1 MSATT
6 VISTV
11 DNITLVTLQEFPANV
26 ASIAKVLEE
35 ISKCG
40 INIDMISMAPAHG
53 DLTAF
58 SITISDDDLG
68 KVLAFTKKLRE
79 TTNIQP
85 IVSSG
90 NYKISVYDPCMKNT
104 PGIAAAVFAAAA
116 RVNTDIRLIS
126 TSDVEI
132 SILVTAADYDS
143 ALSELEAAL
152 K

>member
-1 MSATT
+1 MSAT
-6 VISTV
+6 ISTLS
-11 DNITLVTLQEFPANV
+11 DITLITLEGCPADIGYL
-26 ASIAKVLEE
+26 ASSLDAIANLD
-35 ISKCG
+35 

>member
-1 MSATT
+1 MSAT
-6 VISTV
+6 ISTLS
-11 DNITLVTLQEFPANV
+11 DITLITLEGCPADISYL
-26 ASIAKVLEE
+26 ASSLDTIANLDV
-35 ISKCG
+35 
-40 INIDMISMAPAHG
+40 NIDMISMAPAHG
-53 DLTAF
+53 GLTAF
-58 SITISDDDLG
+58 SLTISDDDLG
-68 KVLAFTKKLRE
+68 KVLTFTKKLRE
-79 TTNIQP
+79 TTSVRP

-90 NYKISVYDPCMKNT
+90 NYKISVYDPCMRNT
-104 PGIAAAVFAAAA
+104 PGIAAAVFAAVA

>member
-1 MSATT
+1 MSAT
-6 VISTV
+6 ISTLS
-11 DNITLVTLQEFPANV
+11 DITLITLEGCPADIGYL
-26 ASIAKVLEE
+26 ASSLDSIANLD
-35 ISKCG
+35 

-58 SITISDDDLG
+58 SITISDDLG

-143 ALSELEAAL
+143 ALNELEAAL